1 MAAIMYRQWSGQVH
15 IVGSAVI
22 EDRGHLRGA
31 CTASSG
37 DYLFSEAGAG
47 IPPLILIGTKP
58 DVVNFLINRK
68 AKAID
73 NRIECLPEIYMAI
86 GRYVPGARYRGL
98 FPVQATIQA
107 LTERAADFV
116 PGSTLTDLVGAVAT
130 IKDTVGVVRGG
141 MMSKVYSSP
150 IRDPKEGKWT
160 GEWYLKFHYLQDRDT
175 KMTLV
180 AKKRL
185 SFGMILELLKNEW
198 GV

>member
-15 IVGSAVI
+15 KVGSAVI
-22 EDRGHLRGA
+22 EDRGQLRGA
-31 CTASSG
+31 STTSTG
-37 DYLFSEAGAG
+37 GNYLFSEAGAG

-68 AKAID
+68 AKCID
-73 NRIECLPEIYMAI
+73 NRIEALPEIYMAI

-107 LTERAADFV
+107 LSERAADFV
-116 PGSTLTDLVGAVAT
+116 PGNTLTDLVGAFAT
-130 IKDTVGVVRGG
+130 IKDGVGVARGG
-141 MMSKVYSSP
+141 LMDKVYSSP
-150 IRDPKEGKWT
+150 RRDPKEGKWT
-160 GEWYLKFHYLQDRDT
+160 GEWYLKFHYLQDRN
-175 KMTLV
+175 MTLV

-185 SFGMILELLKNEW
+185 TFGQVLEILKNEW